1 MLKGNLVAT
10 KTVKEDESDAK
21 IAQLEA
27 DLKVLEAEL
36 KDLKH
41 GAAPMEKAPVATTID
56 QAQFLLCK
64 HFVRKAGETEI
75 PTLLLFFLGLHCN
88 HYPPYYILPGINAP
102 EEIFDADEKEEV
114 ELVVLGSENKTI
126 WKSHS
131 RSLSQTSSM
140 FDVEEIQE
148 QLLGG
153 KGEQGSNE
161 KANVPKYEF
170 EPKQGICEMPGPFD
184 DSKIQKSM
192 SVAGAQ
198 VAIQASIAGDPRASM
213 AIRPM
218 SSALSFGA
226 AVNQAGFGA
235 GGGYTQPEMAQTQRT
250 IAEHVLRVLFTE
262 SMHPHPRL
270 SRESSRTS
278 VYERRS
284 AVGQSR
290 AFHQGFMPPL
300 LKCYWLCA
308 LITTSHLNI
317 STTTLLHYP
326 EEDPEDAMLLK
337 QKQGAFSLLTDNIRL
352 KVGGMEKDEDV
363 GPALSMMCSQSND
376 LTSPINKEALYT
388 SIPTLSTPIHT
399 CALMTESDDPM
410 LFTASPMTPSF
421 PSASLFTP
429 TSTMMAN
436 LPYMPMSP
444 DNILH
449 AYAERQKQSQAP
461 VLEMMERVTS
471 PDDMLCAYVE
481 RQKAPGIESVTSL
494 DMFILEKYVQ
504 VRKSS
509 SCPAWE
515 W

>member
-1 MLKGNLVAT
+1 
-10 KTVKEDESDAK
+10 
-21 IAQLEA
+21 
-27 DLKVLEAEL
+27 
-36 KDLKH
+36 
-41 GAAPMEKAPVATTID
+41 
-56 QAQFLLCK
+56 
-64 HFVRKAGETEI
+64 
-75 PTLLLFFLGLHCN
+75 
-88 HYPPYYILPGINAP
+88 
-102 EEIFDADEKEEV
+102 
-114 ELVVLGSENKTI
+114 
-126 WKSHS
+126 
-131 RSLSQTSSM
+131 M

-184 DSKIQKSM
+184 DSKIQIVFVPYAEIDHLNKCWATIM
-192 SVAGAQ
+192 SLTKNPQG
-198 VAIQASIAGDPRASM
+198 
-213 AIRPM
+213 
-218 SSALSFGA
+218 L
-226 AVNQAGFGA
+226 
-235 GGGYTQPEMAQTQRT
+235 
-250 IAEHVLRVLFTE
+250 
-262 SMHPHPRL
+262 HPKL
-270 SRESSRTS
+270 
-278 VYERRS
+278 
-284 AVGQSR
+284 
-290 AFHQGFMPPL
+290 HQGI
-300 LKCYWLCA
+300 KCTRDIIDKMGGEIEQEFSDIEHTNPFWDLDKVKTVA